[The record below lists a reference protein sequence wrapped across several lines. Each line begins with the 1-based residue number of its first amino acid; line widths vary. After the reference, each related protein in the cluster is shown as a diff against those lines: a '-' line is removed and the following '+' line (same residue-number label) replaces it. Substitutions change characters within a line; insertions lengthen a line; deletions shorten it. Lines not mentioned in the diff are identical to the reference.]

1 MNPTMPDPSPVVGPI
16 PDSADLYVLQG
27 SSSSNVQKIALKQGD
42 AFMVT
47 DVRGDL
53 PETEQD
59 TGLFWHGT
67 CFLRTCDLFL
77 AGVPLTPLSY
87 TVADAGNL
95 CQIDLCNPF
104 FTINAE
110 TILPQGTIHVRR
122 LIEVR
127 DGRMLETISITSYHD
142 QPVLL
147 PLGLRLDADYQ
158 DVFEVR
164 GMHRTLRGEL
174 FDPEMGRDAL
184 TLRYMGRDHV
194 LRETHVALEPA
205 ADRVVNHAVFWS
217 LPLQHAIP
225 VELQIAVDLREI
237 GDQPRPPFEVVD
249 EAPQETRAFA
259 VLPEIATD
267 NIFFNRLITSGM
279 NDLMMMTTMTP
290 QGLVPY
296 AGLPWYVCPFGRD
309 ALITSLEF
317 LPWFPEIT
325 RGTLTFLAA
334 YQGTKVDPFT
344 EEEPG
349 RILHEFRR
357 GEMANCREIPFI
369 PYYGT
374 VDATPLFL
382 MLLGDYTRW
391 TNDLALLQRMW
402 PHAEAAARWMI
413 EYGDLD
419 GDTLLE
425 YHKISDK
432 GLVSQGWKDSFDAIS
447 HADGT
452 LAHSPIALAEVQGYA
467 YAAYRAMSYMAGR
480 LGKHDAANTWDATA
494 DTLQANFLAKFWWPE
509 EDCVYLALDG
519 DKRPCKVVSSNAG
532 QCLWT
537 GILPD
542 DLAHATVRRLMR
554 PDMNGQWGI
563 RTLSSGAARYNPM
576 SYHNGSVWPHDN
588 ALIGAGFARYGR
600 KLDTSKLLADM
611 YAASLYYEN
620 ARLPELFCGF
630 PRREG
635 FGPTRYP
642 VACAPQSWASG
653 APFLLLSAVLG
664 FQPDAENHRLT
675 LHYPLLPDWLQ
686 NVELRG
692 LRLGNRRGH
701 LCFVRAR
708 EGTAV
713 TLMEDS
719 EFEIQVLAR

>member
-1 MNPTMPDPSPVVGPI
+1 MNPTMPDPSPVIGPV
-16 PDSADLYVLQG
+16 PDSGDLYVLQG
-27 SSSSNVQKIALKQGD
+27 SSRSNVQKIALKQGD

-53 PETEQD
+53 PETEQE

-77 AGVPLTPLSY
+77 AGVPLTPLSH

-127 DGRMLETISITSYHD
+127 DGRMLETISVTSYHD
-142 QPVLL
+142 VPVLL
-147 PLGLRLDADYQ
+147 PLGLRVDADYQ

-164 GMHRTLRGEL
+164 GMHRTARGEL
-174 FDPEMGRDAL
+174 FDPEMARDAL

-194 LRETHVALEPA
+194 VRETRVTLEPA
-205 ADRVVNHAVFWS
+205 ADRVVSHAVFWT
-217 LPLQHAIP
+217 LPLQHGIP
-225 VELQIAVDLREI
+225 VELQITVELREI
-237 GDQPRPPFEVVD
+237 GDQLRPPFEVVD
-249 EAPQETRAFA
+249 EAPQEPRAFA
-259 VLPEIATD
+259 VMPEVATD
-267 NIFFNRLITSGM
+267 NIFFNRLITQGM
-279 NDLMMMTTMTP
+279 NDLVMMTTTTP

-317 LPWFPEIT
+317 LPWFPEIA

-391 TNDLALLQRMW
+391 TNDLALLQRLW
-402 PHAEAAARWMI
+402 PHAEAAARWMT

-419 GDTLLE
+419 GDTFLE

-467 YAAYRAMSYMAGR
+467 YAAYRAMSYLATR
-480 LGKHDAANTWDATA
+480 LGKHDAAQQWDATA
-494 DTLQANFLAKFWWPE
+494 ETLRANFLAKFWWPN

-542 DLAHATVRRLMR
+542 DLARASVSRLMR
-554 PDMNGQWGI
+554 PDMYGQWGI
-563 RTLSSGAARYNPM
+563 RTLSAGAARYNPM
-576 SYHNGSVWPHDN
+576 SYHNGSIWPHDN

-600 KLDTSKLLADM
+600 KLDTSKLLADL

-653 APFLLLSAVLG
+653 APFMLLSAVLG
-664 FQPDAENHRLT
+664 FQPDAEHHRLT

-692 LRLGNRRGH
+692 LRLGRCRGH

-708 EGTAV
+708 DGTAV